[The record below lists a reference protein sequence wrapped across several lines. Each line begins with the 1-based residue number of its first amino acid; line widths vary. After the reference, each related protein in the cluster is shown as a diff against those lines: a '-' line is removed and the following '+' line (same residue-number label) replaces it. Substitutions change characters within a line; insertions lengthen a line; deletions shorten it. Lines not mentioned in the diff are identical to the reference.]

1 MEVGDTAVPAGL
13 PRALN
18 IPIFSPP
25 DSGVGEE
32 QPEGGKRGAFL
43 GNAEAWGVESQLDG
57 GPARSSTRKKKKE
70 ERGCVAY
77 FFSPL
82 KKDKANPNPNP

>member
-32 QPEGGKRGAFL
+32 QPKGGKRGAFL
-43 GNAEAWGVESQLDG
+43 GNAEAWAVESRLDG
-57 GPARSSTRKKKKE
+57 GPARSSTRKKKRKKE
-70 ERGCVAY
+70 AAWRI
-77 FFSPL
+77 FSPL
-82 KKDKANPNPNP
+82 